1 MTKNNIE
8 IFINGA
14 GLAGL
19 LASIAFARKGFSV
32 VCIDKMDVKNHIDNN
47 KKSYRTTAFLEP
59 SKKFFDEIGIWT
71 EIEKYSCPMNSLKLV
86 DTKLLNN
93 HLAIE
98 ATKTFSNEGSD
109 TLGWNIKNNDM
120 IKTLFEIA
128 KKEKNISLFP
138 NTTIE
143 AFEITDEFVEISL
156 SNKKHFSAKLI
167 VGSDG
172 KDSFI
177 RNELNIK
184 STTKELRQNALT
196 FGIQHEKSHN
206 NISNEIY
213 YSGGPF
219 TTVPIKNNSSEN
231 YSSVVWMDEEI
242 ATENLMKLDKTSF
255 EQEIN
260 KRSADILGHLKL
272 VSEPQLWKMRTQVAK
287 RLISFRA
294 VIIAEAAHVLPPI
307 GAQGFN
313 MSINDIKCLLKKSI
327 NNKYKLG
334 EPRMLLSYERERLVD
349 MNFRVSS
356 VSLLNYF
363 SKTDNPFLRIIRS
376 SSIKYLFN
384 FNPLKSTIMKL
395 GLGSQ

>member
-1 MTKNNIE
+1 MKNNNID
-8 IFINGA
+8 IFVTGA

-19 LASIAFARKGFSV
+19 LASIAFSSKGFSV
-32 VCIDKMDVKNHIDNN
+32 VCIDKIDIKSHIKNNS
-47 KKSYRTTAFLEP
+47 KSYRTTAFLEP
-59 SKKFFDEIGIWT
+59 SKTFFEEIGIWK
-71 EIEKYSCPMNSLKLV
+71 EIEKHSCPMNSLKLV
-86 DTKLLNN
+86 DTKLSNDYLTV
-93 HLAIE
+93 E
-98 ATKTFSNEGSD
+98 ATKTFSNQESN
-109 TLGWNIKNNDM
+109 TLGWNIKNNNM
-120 IKTLFEIA
+120 IKVLFEIA

-143 AFEITDEFVEISL
+143 TFKVTDEFVEIDL
-156 SNKKHFSAKLI
+156 SNKKHFNAKLI

-172 KDSFI
+172 RDSFI

-184 STTKELRQNALT
+184 STTKVLGQNALT
-196 FGIQHEKSHN
+196 FGIQHEKPHKS
-206 NISNEIY
+206 ISNEIY

-219 TTVPIKNNSSEN
+219 TTVPIKNNSNEN

-242 ATENLMKLDKTSF
+242 ASENLMKLDKSSF

-260 KRSADILGHLKL
+260 KRSAGILGNLKL

-327 NNKYKLG
+327 KNKYKLG

-363 SKTDNPFLRIIRS
+363 SKTDNPFLKIIRS
-376 SSIKYLFN
+376 STIKYLFN

-395 GLGSQ
+395 GLGSK

>member
-1 MTKNNIE
+1 MEFKGSKEYVSTDD
-8 IFINGA
+8 
-14 GLAGL
+14 L
-19 LASIAFARKGFSV
+19 SIAVNAAINLEKPLLVKGEPGTGKTELARQIS
-32 VCIDKMDVKNHIDNN
+32 
-47 KKSYRTTAFLEP
+47 KSLNLE
-59 SKKFFDEIGIWT
+59 I
-71 EIEKYSCPMNSLKLV
+71 IE
-86 DTKLLNN
+86 
-93 HLAIE
+93 
-98 ATKTFSNEGSD
+98 
-109 TLGWNIKNNDM
+109 W
-120 IKTLFEIA
+120 
-128 KKEKNISLFP
+128 
-138 NTTIE
+138 
-143 AFEITDEFVEISL
+143 
-156 SNKKHFSAKLI
+156 
-167 VGSDG
+167 
-172 KDSFI
+172 
-177 RNELNIK
+177 NIK

-272 VSEPQLWKMRTQVAK
+272 ISEPQLWKMRTQVAK

>member
-1 MTKNNIE
+1 
-8 IFINGA
+8 
-14 GLAGL
+14 
-19 LASIAFARKGFSV
+19 
-32 VCIDKMDVKNHIDNN
+32 
-47 KKSYRTTAFLEP
+47 
-59 SKKFFDEIGIWT
+59 
-71 EIEKYSCPMNSLKLV
+71 
-86 DTKLLNN
+86 
-93 HLAIE
+93 
-98 ATKTFSNEGSD
+98 
-109 TLGWNIKNNDM
+109 
-120 IKTLFEIA
+120 
-128 KKEKNISLFP
+128 
-138 NTTIE
+138 
-143 AFEITDEFVEISL
+143 
-156 SNKKHFSAKLI
+156 
-167 VGSDG
+167 
-172 KDSFI
+172 
-177 RNELNIK
+177 
-184 STTKELRQNALT
+184 
-196 FGIQHEKSHN
+196 
-206 NISNEIY
+206 
-213 YSGGPF
+213 
-219 TTVPIKNNSSEN
+219 
-231 YSSVVWMDEEI
+231 MDEEI

-272 VSEPQLWKMRTQVAK
+272 ISEPQLWKMRTQVAK

-363 SKTDNPFLRIIRS
+363 SKTDNPFLKIIRS

-384 FNPLKSTIMKL
+384 FNPIKSTIMKL

>member
-1 MTKNNIE
+1 MKKIFLLLYCISIISCEKKEDIPSFIKVDSIYLNYNEDFGSNTENITDVWIYIEDNLQGVYEIPVVFPVLDNGIKNIRVKAGIKANGIASTRVQYPFYTSYLDTISLVKDEVVE
-8 IFINGA
+8 INPNFSYNTSFEAIKEDFENPGTIIDSTINSE
-14 GLAGL
+14 LDFTIV
-19 LASIAFARKGFSV
+19 SE
-32 VCIDKMDVKNHIDNN
+32 NNN
-47 KKSYRTTAFLEP
+47 KY
-59 SKKFFDEIGIWT
+59 G
-71 EIEKYSCPMNSLKLV
+71 
-86 DTKLLNN
+86 
-93 HLAIE
+93 
-98 ATKTFSNEGSD
+98 
-109 TLGWNIKNNDM
+109 
-120 IKTLFEIA
+120 
-128 KKEKNISLFP
+128 
-138 NTTIE
+138 
-143 AFEITDEFVEISL
+143 FVEIL
-156 SNKKHFSAKLI
+156 SPSINF
-167 VGSDG
+167 
-172 KDSFI
+172 
-177 RNELNIK
+177 
-184 STTKELRQNALT
+184 
-196 FGIQHEKSHN
+196 
-206 NISNEIY
+206 
-213 YSGGPF
+213 
-219 TTVPIKNNSSEN
+219 
-231 YSSVVWMDEEI
+231 EI